1 MRAVYEDGWLKPLEP
16 LLIPD
21 RQRVEIL
28 VTVLEEPQY
37 RADPKLVQQLH
48 EKTNEWLAQQ
58 PTAAVREP
66 QRFSQAKK
74 SRLDAE
80 FDQLMAEIQT
90 ASGAD
95 ADKEQLIC
103 RQ

>member
-1 MRAVYEDGWLKPLEP
+1 M
-16 LLIPD
+16 
-21 RQRVEIL
+21 

-37 RADPKLVQQLH
+37 RAAPKLVQQFH

-58 PTAAVREP
+58 PAAAVREP

-80 FDQLMAEIQT
+80 FDLLMAEIQV
-90 ASGAD
+90 ASHAD
-95 ADKEQLIC
+95 YEAELVALVDEAVATV
-103 RQ
+103 R